1 MARRYDS
8 STTTFSPEGR
18 LHQVEY
24 AIEAINNAGTCVGLK
39 CSDGIILASERKV
52 TSKLLAPSKTSEKTY
67 KVDSHCILSV
77 AGLSS
82 DASILIDQARLRS
95 QRYYYQ
101 YQEPIPIEQI
111 VEHICNYKQSY
122 TQYGGLRPFGCS
134 FLFAGYDEHFGL
146 QLYQTDPSGNYSGW
160 QATVIGANNS
170 AGKSFLKNE
179 YQKDGSVPTV
189 SEGLKLAV
197 KALNKT
203 MDSTGNSAEKYELSV
218 LSFDAAAAAA
228 AGGGGLAHRVLDGEE
243 TRKVLEDVER
253 EQATQ
258 GDA

>member
-39 CSDGIILASERKV
+39 CSDGVILASERKV
-52 TSKLLAPSKTSEKTY
+52 TSKLLAPVKVSEKTY
-67 KVDSHCILSV
+67 KIDEHVVLSV

-82 DASILIDQARLRS
+82 DASILINQARLRA
-95 QRYYYQ
+95 QRYLFQ
-101 YQEPIPIEQI
+101 YQEPIPIEQV
-111 VEHICNYKQSY
+111 VENICNYKQSY

-134 FLFAGYDEHFGL
+134 FLFAGYDEHFGM

-170 AGKSFLKNE
+170 SGKSFLKNE
-179 YQKDGSVPTV
+179 YQKDDAPIPTV
-189 SEGLKLAV
+189 EEGLKLAV
-197 KALNKT
+197 KVLNKT
-203 MDSTGNSAEKYELSV
+203 MDSTGNSAEKYELFYMKFDPDEESCVKHHV
-218 LSFDAAAAAA
+218 LTEKETQV
-228 AGGGGLAHRVLDGEE
+228 VLDA
-243 TRKVLEDVER
+243 VEA
-253 EQATQ
+253 EGASA
-258 GDA
+258 GDS

>member
-24 AIEAINNAGTCVGLK
+24 AIEAINNAGTCVGLL
-39 CSDGIILASERKV
+39 CSNGLILASERKV
-52 TSKLLAPSKTSEKTY
+52 TSKLLAPVKTSEKTY
-67 KVDSHCILSV
+67 KISDECVLSV

-82 DASILIDQARLRS
+82 DASILIQQARLGC
-95 QRYYYQ
+95 QRYLYQ
-101 YQEPIPIEQI
+101 YGEPQPVEQI
-111 VEHICNYKQSY
+111 VKQICDYKQSY
-122 TQYGGLRPFGCS
+122 TQYGGLRPFGCA
-134 FLFAGYDEHFGL
+134 FLFAGYDTFHGM

-179 YQKDGSVPTV
+179 YNKEGEGIPDVD
-189 SEGLKLAV
+189 EGLKLAV

-203 MDSTGNSAEKYELSV
+203 MDSAGNGEEKYELFV
-218 LSFDAAAAAA
+218 MREKEGGGVEHKTLSKEEVKVILDKVEEETKAAA
-228 AGGGGLAHRVLDGEE
+228 
-243 TRKVLEDVER
+243 
-253 EQATQ
+253 
-258 GDA
+258 DA